1 MRGLGIES
9 GCRHGCLRDGSHL
22 LPQERQTEDN
32 SDILVAGQFD
42 GVKSRDSVKSMEE
55 KEINYQRRV
64 RGHF

>member
-22 LPQERQTEDN
+22 LQQERQTEVN
-32 SDILVAGQFD
+32 SDIVGQLD

-55 KEINYQRRV
+55 KEINYQSRV